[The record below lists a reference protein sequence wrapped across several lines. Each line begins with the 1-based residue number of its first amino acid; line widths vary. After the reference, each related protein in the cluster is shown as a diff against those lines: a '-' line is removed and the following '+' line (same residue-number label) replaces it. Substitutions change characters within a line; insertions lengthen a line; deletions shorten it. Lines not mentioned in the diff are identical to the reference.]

1 MPNPRGGIRQNL
13 KVWYVDVKTMMDIP
27 MVITSSVKEDYLR
40 LSHHIL
46 LRYVGGDRTMIAEI
60 EHNAASDA
68 PLHVMAREA
77 LDGGSLLSNNAAGDM
92 NNNADATVNNNTN
105 DNNHSNDNN
114 ASDEESIN
122 EESNDEGK
130 DKKDSRK
137 RILETDDAAMLKRIA
152 TTRLDTHA
160 DPMDHMLQAGA
171 KATLIAQ
178 TMGPTAGEAFL
189 MMQLRAQATFL
200 SRSTGASGDAIYE
213 EAMSGGARPYNKSPP
228 ASAEPASQ
236 VPPQQAPSASV
247 FMQPAHAAQP
257 AYGGLAPTPYGYIAV
272 PTGFVPYGGFSK
284 QQPLHAIPHGS
295 VNDGPA
301 DPETEITISDMVTET
316 LGIGGVT
323 PSEFGAVARH
333 VWKQYVTKYKTGM
346 RKHEGKKD
354 IYPKEHSAAIKDFV
368 VRASREIDYSA
379 CRRRRY

>member
-1 MPNPRGGIRQNL
+1 MKSNNQPVGTPCTNIKGLQLLLSYLGN
-13 KVWYVDVKTMMDIP
+13 KVALQYRTICN
-27 MVITSSVKEDYLR
+27 ELF
-40 LSHHIL
+40 
-46 LRYVGGDRTMIAEI
+46 LRYVAGDRSMIDEI
-60 EHNAASDA
+60 NENAVSDN
-68 PLHVMAREA
+68 PLNILARDALAREVRA
-77 LDGGSLLSNNAAGDM
+77 NINDANANDDHQDNEG
-92 NNNADATVNNNTN
+92 
-105 DNNHSNDNN
+105 DNN
-114 ASDEESIN
+114 DEESIN